1 MTTSVL
7 DQWGAHLRHSRGASA
22 HTVRAYTAD
31 LAAFLAF
38 TGTDPADPGAA
49 SALTLRAAR
58 AWLADSV
65 ARGAARST
73 VSRHVA
79 ALRNFSAWA
88 HREGLAPTDAAAAL
102 ASARADQRLPRVV
115 DQDEAAALLE
125 CARSRASADDP
136 VSVRDW
142 AILELIYATGI
153 RVSEACSLTTS
164 SVDAAALT
172 VRVLGKGDKERTV
185 PFGVPAR
192 DALDQ
197 WTVRARPSL
206 AMGTD
211 ALFVGAKGGPIDP
224 RVVRA
229 MIHRMCAR
237 AGVRDIAPHGLRHSA
252 ATHLL
257 QGGADLRA
265 VQEILG
271 HSSLA
276 TTQRYT
282 HVDAGRLSD
291 VYRRAH
297 PRA

>member
-164 SVDAAALT
+164 SIDPAALT

-185 PFGVPAR
+185 PFGVPAC

-206 AMGTD
+206 AVGTD

>member
-88 HREGLAPTDAAAAL
+88 HREGLAPTDAVAAL

-164 SVDAAALT
+164 SIDPAALT

-206 AMGTD
+206 AVGTD

>member
-172 VRVLGKGDKERTV
+172 VRVVGKGDKERTV

-206 AMGTD
+206 AVGTD

>member
-164 SVDAAALT
+164 SIDPAALT

-206 AMGTD
+206 AVGTD

-229 MIHRMCAR
+229 MIHRMCAS

>member
-164 SVDAAALT
+164 SIDSAALT

-206 AMGTD
+206 AVGTD

-276 TTQRYT
+276 ATQRYT

>member
-1 MTTSVL
+1 MSK
-7 DQWGAHLRHSRGASA
+7 RSA
-22 HTVRAYTAD
+22 A
-31 LAAFLAF
+31 
-38 TGTDPADPGAA
+38 
-49 SALTLRAAR
+49 
-58 AWLADSV
+58 
-65 ARGAARST
+65 
-73 VSRHVA
+73 
-79 ALRNFSAWA
+79 
-88 HREGLAPTDAAAAL
+88 
-102 ASARADQRLPRVV
+102 RLPRDV

-164 SVDAAALT
+164 SVDPAALT

-206 AMGTD
+206 AVGTD

>member
-88 HREGLAPTDAAAAL
+88 HREGLAPTE
-102 ASARADQRLPRVV
+102 ARADQRLPRVV

-164 SVDAAALT
+164 SVDPAALT

-206 AMGTD
+206 AVGTD

-257 QGGADLRA
+257 QGGADLLA
-265 VQEILG
+265 VQDILG

>member
-88 HREGLAPTDAAAAL
+88 HREGLAPTDAAAVL

-164 SVDAAALT
+164 SVDPAALT

-206 AMGTD
+206 AVGTD

>member
-115 DQDEAAALLE
+115 DQDEAVALLE

-164 SVDAAALT
+164 SIDPAALT

-192 DALDQ
+192 DAIDQ

-206 AMGTD
+206 AVGTD

>member
-164 SVDAAALT
+164 SIDPAALT
-172 VRVLGKGDKERTV
+172 VRVVGKGDKERTV

-206 AMGTD
+206 AVGTD

>member
-136 VSVRDW
+136 VSIRDW
-142 AILELIYATGI
+142 AVLELIYATGI

-164 SVDAAALT
+164 SIDPAALT
-172 VRVLGKGDKERTV
+172 VRVVGKGDKERTV

-206 AMGTD
+206 AVGTD

>member
-164 SVDAAALT
+164 SIDSAALT

-206 AMGTD
+206 AVGTD

>member
-58 AWLADSV
+58 AWLADSM

-164 SVDAAALT
+164 SVDPAALT

-206 AMGTD
+206 AVGTD

>member
-211 ALFVGAKGGPIDP
+211 ALFVGAKGGQIDP

>member
-58 AWLADSV
+58 AWLADSM

-164 SVDAAALT
+164 SIDPAALT

-206 AMGTD
+206 AVGTD

>member
-153 RVSEACSLTTS
+153 RVSEVCSLTTS
-164 SVDAAALT
+164 SIDPAALT

-206 AMGTD
+206 AVGTD

>member
-164 SVDAAALT
+164 SIDPAALT

-197 WTVRARPSL
+197 WTVRARPLL
-206 AMGTD
+206 AVGTD
-211 ALFVGAKGGPIDP
+211 ALFVGAKGGQIDP

>member
-164 SVDAAALT
+164 SVDPAALT
-172 VRVLGKGDKERTV
+172 VRVVGKGDKERTV

-206 AMGTD
+206 AVGTD

-282 HVDAGRLSD
+282 HVDTGRLSD

>member
-58 AWLADSV
+58 AWLAESV

-164 SVDAAALT
+164 SIDPAALT

-206 AMGTD
+206 AVGTD

>member
-73 VSRHVA
+73 VSRHAA

-164 SVDAAALT
+164 SVDPAALT

-192 DALDQ
+192 NALDQ

>member
-73 VSRHVA
+73 VSRH
-79 ALRNFSAWA
+79 
-88 HREGLAPTDAAAAL
+88 AAAAL

-164 SVDAAALT
+164 SIDSAALT

-206 AMGTD
+206 AVGTD

>member
-164 SVDAAALT
+164 SIDSAALT
-172 VRVLGKGDKERTV
+172 VRVLGKGDKERTF

-206 AMGTD
+206 AVGTD

>member
-125 CARSRASADDP
+125 CARSRASAADP

-206 AMGTD
+206 AVGTD

>member
-164 SVDAAALT
+164 SVDPAALT

-185 PFGVPAR
+185 PFGVPAS

-206 AMGTD
+206 AVGTD

>member
-115 DQDEAAALLE
+115 DQEEAAALLE

-164 SVDAAALT
+164 SIDPAALT
-172 VRVLGKGDKERTV
+172 VRVVGKGDKERTV

-206 AMGTD
+206 AVGTD

>member
-73 VSRHVA
+73 VSRHAA

-206 AMGTD
+206 AVGTD

>member
-206 AMGTD
+206 AVGTD
-211 ALFVGAKGGPIDP
+211 ALFVGAKGGQIDP

>member
-164 SVDAAALT
+164 SIDPAALT

-192 DALDQ
+192 NALDQ

-206 AMGTD
+206 AVGTD

>member
-125 CARSRASADDP
+125 CARSRVSADDP

-206 AMGTD
+206 AVGTD

>member
-38 TGTDPADPGAA
+38 TGTDPTDPGAA

-211 ALFVGAKGGPIDP
+211 ALFVGAKGGQIDP

>member
-164 SVDAAALT
+164 SIDPAALT

-192 DALDQ
+192 DAIDQ

-206 AMGTD
+206 AVGTD

>member
-192 DALDQ
+192 NALDQ

>member
-1 MTTSVL
+1 M
-7 DQWGAHLRHSRGASA
+7 
-22 HTVRAYTAD
+22 
-31 LAAFLAF
+31 
-38 TGTDPADPGAA
+38 
-49 SALTLRAAR
+49 
-58 AWLADSV
+58 

-164 SVDAAALT
+164 SVDPAALT
-172 VRVLGKGDKERTV
+172 VRVVGKGDKERTV

-206 AMGTD
+206 AVGTD

>member
-185 PFGVPAR
+185 PLGVPAR

-206 AMGTD
+206 AVGTD

>member
-125 CARSRASADDP
+125 CARSRASADNP

-164 SVDAAALT
+164 SIDSAALT

-206 AMGTD
+206 AVGTD

>member
-88 HREGLAPTDAAAAL
+88 RREGLAPTDAAAAL

-164 SVDAAALT
+164 SIDPAALT

-206 AMGTD
+206 AVGTD

>member
-172 VRVLGKGDKERTV
+172 VRVVGKGDKERTV

-206 AMGTD
+206 AVGTG

-291 VYRRAH
+291 VYRSAH

>member
-206 AMGTD
+206 AVGTD

>member
-164 SVDAAALT
+164 SIDPAALT

-206 AMGTD
+206 AVGTD

-276 TTQRYT
+276 TTQRYM

>member
-79 ALRNFSAWA
+79 ALRNFSAWT

-164 SVDAAALT
+164 SIDPAALT

-206 AMGTD
+206 AVGTD